1 MDPNSPGAGAQ
12 AAQLAPFF
20 QRLLLGLAPI
30 LDQPVVRKPYS
41 MSLSNSQV
49 IPPSSTVVLTPTD
62 FSYSF
67 EWPFE
72 IHRVGFDQ
80 DPAHTFRDWRVSILD
95 QIFNQPLE
103 KANTGSLVST
113 LVNTNTGKYEWEYP
127 WIMRPKGG
135 AFSILVTNLDTVNP
149 ITVDISFL
157 GYQMIPR

>member
-1 MDPNSPGAGAQ
+1 MDISSGAGAM
-12 AAQLAPFF
+12 AAQLAPFL
-20 QRLLLGLAPI
+20 QRVMLGLAPI
-30 LDQPVVRKPYS
+30 LDQPVVRKPYA
-41 MSLSNSQV
+41 MSLSESQV
-49 IPPSSTVVLTPTD
+49 IPPGATVILTPTD

-103 KANTGSLVST
+103 KSNNGSLVST
-113 LVNTNTGKYEWEYP
+113 LIDTNTGKWEWDMP
-127 WIMRPKGG
+127 WVMRPKGG
-135 AFSILVTNLDTVNP
+135 AFSIQVTNLDDVNP
-149 ITVDISFL
+149 ITVDIAFL